1 MNRLRSSRGRRR
13 AWCLVG
19 ACLLPL
25 STAAAGPPAPLGDDV
40 LGAVLDGDTETR
52 RVTPPWSR
60 RPLDLTGL
68 PLERLV
74 DAGTGRLR
82 LETTAGVVGVPL
94 ALALDQGA
102 FLVVARDG
110 RVLGPDDDGP
120 YWLVPTA
127 PGVSAAWAIAVR
139 RIEGVA
145 IEDGIPEGGPPARN
159 GPAYGS
165 STR

>member
-1 MNRLRSSRGRRR
+1 MNRFRPSRVRRW

-19 ACLLPL
+19 ACLLASPV
-25 STAAAGPPAPLGDDV
+25 AAASPFAPSSSV

-82 LETTAGVVGVPL
+82 LKTTAGVVGVPL

-110 RVLGPDDDGP
+110 QALGPDDDGP

-127 PGVSAAWAIAVR
+127 PDVPAAWAIAVR
-139 RIEGVA
+139 RIEDVA
-145 IEDGIPEGGPPARN
+145 IEVGAP
-159 GPAYGS
+159 
-165 STR
+165 

>member
-1 MNRLRSSRGRRR
+1 MNRFRPSRGRRW

-19 ACLLPL
+19 ACLLAFPV
-25 STAAAGPPAPLGDDV
+25 AAASPFAPSDSV
-40 LGAVLDGDTETR
+40 LEAVLDGDTETR

-110 RVLGPDDDGP
+110 RALGPNDDGP

-127 PGVSAAWAIAVR
+127 PDVPAAWAIAVR
-139 RIEGVA
+139 RIENVA
-145 IEDGIPEGGPPARN
+145 IETGTP
-159 GPAYGS
+159 
-165 STR
+165 